1 MMHQRYIIMAVILL
15 SSSSTTTIVE
25 GRVGSSKVRD
35 PKQTSQPSQQ
45 DRIISAIEE
54 EAHKIRDRETEQ
66 YNKQRIIDNLRREES
81 HYRSEIQRMQQILT
95 DLDKQHPT
103 HKHPSGLL
111 DDVDGLEF

>member
-1 MMHQRYIIMAVILL
+1 MMHRHYIIIAVILL

-25 GRVGSSKVRD
+25 GRVGSSKQ
-35 PKQTSQPSQQ
+35 KQTSQEK
-45 DRIISAIEE
+45 IISAIEE

-66 YNKQRIIDNLRREES
+66 YNKQRVIDNLRREES
-81 HYRSEIQRMQQILT
+81 HYKSEIQRMQQILA

>member
-1 MMHQRYIIMAVILL
+1 MAVAILL

-25 GRVGSSKVRD
+25 GRVGKK
-35 PKQTSQPSQQ
+35 KQTSQQ
-45 DRIISAIEE
+45 DKIISAIEE

-66 YNKQRIIDNLRREES
+66 YNKQRVIDNLRREES
-81 HYRSEIQRMQQILT
+81 HYKSEIQRMQQILA

>member
-1 MMHQRYIIMAVILL
+1 MMHRRYIVMAVVILL

-25 GRVGSSKVRD
+25 GRVGSSKQ
-35 PKQTSQPSQQ
+35 KQTSQQEK
-45 DRIISAIEE
+45 IISAIEE

-66 YNKQRIIDNLRREES
+66 YNKQRIINNLRREES
-81 HYRSEIQRMQQILT
+81 HYKSEIQRMQQILA

>member
-25 GRVGSSKVRD
+25 GRVGS
-35 PKQTSQPSQQ
+35 QTSQQEK
-45 DRIISAIEE
+45 IISAIEE

-81 HYRSEIQRMQQILT
+81 HYKSEIQRMQQILT

>member
-1 MMHQRYIIMAVILL
+1 MMHRHYIIIAVIIIL
-15 SSSSTTTIVE
+15 SSSTTTIVE
-25 GRVGSSKVRD
+25 GRVGSSKQ
-35 PKQTSQPSQQ
+35 KQTTTSSQQ
-45 DRIISAIEE
+45 DKIISAIEE

-66 YNKQRIIDNLRREES
+66 FNKQRIIDNLRKEER
-81 HYRSEIQRMQQILT
+81 HYKSEIQRMQQILA

>member
-1 MMHQRYIIMAVILL
+1 MMHRRYIVMAVVILL

-25 GRVGSSKVRD
+25 GRVGRSKK
-35 PKQTSQPSQQ
+35 KQTSDQQ
-45 DRIISAIEE
+45 DKIISAIEE

-66 YNKQRIIDNLRREES
+66 YNKQRIIDNLRKEES
-81 HYRSEIQRMQQILT
+81 HYKSEIQRMQQILA

>member
-1 MMHQRYIIMAVILL
+1 MMHRRYIIMAVILL
-15 SSSSTTTIVE
+15 SSSLTTTIVE
-25 GRVGSSKVRD
+25 GRVG
-35 PKQTSQPSQQ
+35 KQTSQQEK
-45 DRIISAIEE
+45 IISAIEE

-66 YNKQRIIDNLRREES
+66 YNKQRIINNLRREES
-81 HYRSEIQRMQQILT
+81 HYKSEIQRMQQMLT

>member
-1 MMHQRYIIMAVILL
+1 MAAVILL

-25 GRVGSSKVRD
+25 GRVGSSKQ
-35 PKQTSQPSQQ
+35 KQTSPQ
-45 DRIISAIEE
+45 DKIISAIEE

-66 YNKQRIIDNLRREES
+66 YNKQRVIDNLRREES
-81 HYRSEIQRMQQILT
+81 HYKSEIQRMQQMLA

>member
-1 MMHQRYIIMAVILL
+1 MAVILL
-15 SSSSTTTIVE
+15 SSSSTTTLVE
-25 GRVGSSKVRD
+25 GRVGVGSSK
-35 PKQTSQPSQQ
+35 KKLTSDQQ
-45 DRIISAIEE
+45 DKIISAIEE

-66 YNKQRIIDNLRREES
+66 YNKQRIIDNLRKEES
-81 HYRSEIQRMQQILT
+81 HYKSEIQRMQQILA

>member
-1 MMHQRYIIMAVILL
+1 MHRRYNIVMAAVILL

-25 GRVGSSKVRD
+25 GRVG
-35 PKQTSQPSQQ
+35 KQTTSQQ
-45 DRIISAIEE
+45 DKIISAIEE

-66 YNKQRIIDNLRREES
+66 YNKQKVIDNLRKEES
-81 HYRSEIQRMQQILT
+81 HYKSEIQRMQQILA